1 MELLKDKTL
10 VGILF
15 LRYFEQENQQISSA
29 FKVGL
34 SPSKKN
40 SVTCFIKSSLKTMQK
55 ACYFIL
61 NSFCSQNIQV
71 FVMTFWSC
79 WKNRLI
85 RKIRLTAKFMTSQP
99 GQQTIAIH
107 ILTYISWSK
116 DNQTMKLGQLIEYNK
131 KNIFL
136 E

>member
-1 MELLKDKTL
+1 MELFKDKTL

-15 LRYFEQENQQISSA
+15 LQYFQQENQQISSA

-40 SVTCFIKSSLKTMQK
+40 SVTCFTESSLKTMQK

-61 NSFCSQNIQV
+61 NSFRSQDIQV

-99 GQQTIAIH
+99 GQQTIAILV
-107 ILTYISWSK
+107 LTYISWSK
-116 DNQTMKLGQLIEYNK
+116 DNQTMKLGQLIKYN